1 MLYSAVN
8 RFRAARGRILRA
20 QIETLARHLGREIE
34 VLDVGGHPDYW
45 RNVGLQGIAR
55 IVFLNIDPGELGKES
70 AVGAGA
76 STVLERRLGDARDLG
91 AHADASVDLVHSNS
105 VIEHVGGWDD
115 MARMAGEMMRVGR
128 AGWVQTPAVSF
139 PVEPHFR
146 TLAAHWFG
154 RTAQARMM
162 GLSFDA
168 RHRNTDLAERR
179 RRVERINLLGRR
191 EVETLFPGHGIHV
204 ERVIF
209 AKSYTVHWMPEDG
222 RG

>member
-20 QIETLARHLGREIE
+20 KIDALVRHLDREIE

-45 RNVGLQGIAR
+45 GNVGLDGIAR
-55 IVFLNIDPGELGKES
+55 ITLLNIDPGELVPDS
-70 AVGAGA
+70 DAGG
-76 STVLERRLGDARDLG
+76 TVFARRLGDARDLE
-91 AHADASVDLVHSNS
+91 AHEDGSVDLVHSNS

-115 MARMAGEMMRVGR
+115 MARMAGELMRVGR

-139 PVEPHFR
+139 PIEPHFR
-146 TLAAHWFG
+146 TLAMHWFG
-154 RTAQARMM
+154 RSFQARMM
-162 GLSFDA
+162 GLSFDR

-204 ERVIF
+204 ERVII
-209 AKSYTVHWMPEDG
+209 AKSYTVHWMPEG
-222 RG
+222 ARR